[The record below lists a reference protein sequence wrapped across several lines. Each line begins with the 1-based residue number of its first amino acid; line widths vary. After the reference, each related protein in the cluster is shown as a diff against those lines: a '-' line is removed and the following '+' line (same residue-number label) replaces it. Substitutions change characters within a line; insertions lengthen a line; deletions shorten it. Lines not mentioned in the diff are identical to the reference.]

1 MDNPVGIISMQF
13 IRPFTGADLHYF
25 DYAAKLGFDFMELL
39 VPEPEDNIDLD
50 LARKAASDCGISLV
64 LAARVNAQRSIASD
78 DAGARQGG
86 LDYLTHCVEVAHQ
99 LGAGIV
105 GGPLYGEPMV
115 FAGRPPVPR
124 SDEAVAA
131 RAARTVE
138 GLAHVAPR
146 ARNAGVVFGLEPLN
160 RFETDII
167 STTRQA
173 IEVVD
178 RVDDAGLGVML
189 DTFHMNMEERSIP
202 DAIRAAGSRLVH
214 FQANENHRGHPGTGH
229 LDWTAIMRAL
239 AQINYRGPVSLE
251 PFRRDD
257 DRVALPIAQWR
268 APHEDESAKLK
279 AGLGVIRSALAL
291 AEVDQ

>member
-1 MDNPVGIISMQF
+1 MQF

-25 DYAAKLGFDFMELL
+25 DYAAKLGFEFMELL
-39 VPEPEDNIDLD
+39 VPEPEDEIDLD
-50 LARKAASDCGISLV
+50 VARKAADDCGINLV

-78 DAGARQGG
+78 EMEARQGG
-86 LDYLTHCVEVAHQ
+86 LDYLKYCVEIASR
-99 LGAGIV
+99 LGVGIV

-115 FAGRPPVPR
+115 FAGRPPMPR
-124 SDEAVAA
+124 SDDDIAA
-131 RAARTVE
+131 RAARTVD
-138 GLAHVAPR
+138 GLAKVAPL

-173 IEVVD
+173 IEVVEK
-178 RVDDAGLGVML
+178 VDDAGLGVML

-214 FQANENHRGHPGTGH
+214 FQANENHRGYPGTGH

-239 AQINYRGPVSLE
+239 AQIGYRGPVSLE

-257 DRVALPIAQWR
+257 DRVALPIAHWR
-268 APHEDESAKLK
+268 APHEDESDKLK